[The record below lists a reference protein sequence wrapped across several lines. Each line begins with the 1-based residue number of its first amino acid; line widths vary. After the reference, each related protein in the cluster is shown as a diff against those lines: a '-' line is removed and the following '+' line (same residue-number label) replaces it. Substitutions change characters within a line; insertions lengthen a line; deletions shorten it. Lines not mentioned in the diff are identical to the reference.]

1 MEIVFSPEADD
12 DLREILEHG
21 FREWD
26 EDKALAYAAR
36 LSSTIQHLATFPM
49 LGRQLAGIPAR
60 FRMFN
65 VERHRV
71 YYRVDPGRIL
81 VVRILHERSNRPVIM
96 E

>member
-12 DLREILEHG
+12 DLREILEYG

-36 LSSTIQHLATFPM
+36 LSSTIQHLATFPL
-49 LGRQLAGIPAR
+49 LGRKLTGIPDR

-71 YYRVDPGRIL
+71 YYRLDAGQIL
-81 VVRILHERSNRPVIM
+81 IVRVLHQRANRPVIV